1 MWPLS
6 IAPYEVEIIP
16 LNIADEE
23 VMSVANR
30 CYDELQAAGVDV
42 LMDDRKA
49 RPGFKFK
56 DADLIG
62 IPLRLVI
69 GGKGLKE
76 GQVEIKWRWQDTADK
91 VPIDTGVEVILNQLD
106 AQRRTMAEAIPG

>member
-1 MWPLS
+1 LL
-6 IAPYEVEIIP
+6 IVP

-23 VMSVANR
+23 VMNVANKY
-30 CYDELQAAGVDV
+30 YDELKAAGVDV

-62 IPLRLVI
+62 IPLRMVI

-76 GQVEIKWRWQDTADK
+76 GNVEMKWRTGDGPEL
-91 VPIDTGVEVILNQLD
+91 VPVENAVSGILDRLNE
-106 AQRRTMAEAIPG
+106 RRAAEAANVPE